1 MWAVNF
7 FFIKYLILIKI
18 ILYLIQLFTYNKYTK
33 YQIDDAVFIYNGNS
47 VYSNS
52 KP

>member
-18 ILYLIQLFTYNKYTK
+18 ILYLIQLFIYNKYT
-33 YQIDDAVFIYNGNS
+33 NGNS